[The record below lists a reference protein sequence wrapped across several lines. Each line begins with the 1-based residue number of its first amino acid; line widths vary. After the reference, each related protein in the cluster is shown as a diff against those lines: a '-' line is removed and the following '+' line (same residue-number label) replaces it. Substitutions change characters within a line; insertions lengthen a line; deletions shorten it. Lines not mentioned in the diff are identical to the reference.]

1 MQQFSRMDLENGHRG
16 LEVFV
21 KFFRYLATA
30 PPVLSTPKDGF
41 VPEHLTFP
49 M

>member
-1 MQQFSRMDLENGHRG
+1 MQQFSRMDLENGRRG

-30 PPVLSTPKDGF
+30 PSVLSTPKDGF